1 MAMADTER
9 VAARAR
15 ALREAAGTITGH
27 ASEAGG
33 EGARDMLTDVLSVF
47 GSDAGLQW
55 GDLAARLASRF
66 PARRPWSR
74 CWQLPPPTGSAPVDN
89 RRSCRSRY
97 RADRQPG
104 DALQYAAA

>member
-1 MAMADTER
+1 MADTER

-15 ALREAAGTITGH
+15 ALREAAGTTTGH

-47 GSDAGLQW
+47 VSDVGLQW

-66 PARRPWSR
+66 TARRPWSR
-74 CWQLPPPTGSAPVDN
+74 CWRLPPLIGSAAVDN
-89 RRSCRSRY
+89 RRSCRGRY
-97 RADRQPG
+97 RTGRRPG
-104 DALQYAAA
+104 AALQYAAA